1 MNEWVSENQLIV
13 SNNNDVFK
21 RKYAQWMF
29 ECRIDVTTK
38 REEEE
43 EVMRGSRDEYETD
56 NKDVEEEIE

>member
-1 MNEWVSENQLIV
+1 
-13 SNNNDVFK
+13 
-21 RKYAQWMF
+21 MF

-56 NKDVEEEIE
+56 NKDVEEEIEQK